1 MKLQWVQYNG
11 KPLRPKDQSWAS
23 FVTPPPGSPSYAPLR
38 TRRWPEPHGFIVKVT
53 FSSSSVIVKLP
64 GLGPTPEH
72 EWARQVAASSSTS
85 SRRSR
90 ASIASWWRRQPRSM
104 FSVQASATP
113 SSPSRCWMK
122 EMRSSTPPAIRSW
135 SICHS
140 CFISPHRRRASSRS
154 PASMA
159 SIARSIVGRE
169 SCASCSSENQ
179 RSVIVPS
186 FDDERD
192 PIVTPPRR
200 ALVTGAA
207 RGIGAAIA
215 ERLAR
220 DGLEVLTLDLR
231 DGCDLT
237 LDVAHD
243 PFPPL
248 PDIDV
253 CVANAG
259 VTTTIA
265 PAHRMTAEQ
274 WQLDIDVNLTGA
286 FRTVQACLGGMRERG
301 HGRIVVISSVAA
313 LGGLPGQVAYAASK
327 SGQLGMVQTMASE
340 NAAHGITVNAILP
353 GLVATEQVLGM
364 PEEVLQRALQSVPD
378 RRLIEPSEIASAVAF
393 LAGQEAARISG
404 QAIAVDGGASLTQ
417 LSLGRERR

>member
-1 MKLQWVQYNG
+1 
-11 KPLRPKDQSWAS
+11 
-23 FVTPPPGSPSYAPLR
+23 
-38 TRRWPEPHGFIVKVT
+38 
-53 FSSSSVIVKLP
+53 
-64 GLGPTPEH
+64 
-72 EWARQVAASSSTS
+72 
-85 SRRSR
+85 
-90 ASIASWWRRQPRSM
+90 
-104 FSVQASATP
+104 
-113 SSPSRCWMK
+113 
-122 EMRSSTPPAIRSW
+122 
-135 SICHS
+135 
-140 CFISPHRRRASSRS
+140 
-154 PASMA
+154 
-159 SIARSIVGRE
+159 
-169 SCASCSSENQ
+169 
-179 RSVIVPS
+179 
-186 FDDERD
+186 
-192 PIVTPPRR
+192 VTPPRR

-327 SGQLGMVQTMASE
+327 SGQLGMVQTLASE

-417 LSLGRERR
+417 LSLGAERGAGAPRDRA